1 MSSIIAFIII
11 SKLITLACLAPQIV
25 NSGLNAFLD
34 KKLSKVRLNHQK
46 ALDRPNFDL
55 SELV

>member
-1 MSSIIAFIII
+1 MSSIIAFIIL
-11 SKLITLACLAPQIV
+11 SKLITLLLLSPRIFNDC
-25 NSGLNAFLD
+25 LNAFLD